1 MNLGLDI
8 LLIVL
13 AFAGGVAL
21 GIYLS
26 RRQVENYI
34 ADKPVL
40 DENALRLMM
49 SQMGQKPSEAKV
61 QQVLRQIKSQQ
72 KWQARKIIKL
82 GLGYSFPDPIL
93 SRKERLVRFSGYS
106 QYYG

>member
-1 MNLGLDI
+1 MNIGLAI
-8 LLIVL
+8 LLIVV

-26 RRQVENYI
+26 KKQVEKYI

-61 QQVLRQIKSQQ
+61 QQVLRQIKGQQ
-72 KWQARKIIKL
+72 KIASKK
-82 GLGYSFPDPIL
+82 
-93 SRKERLVRFSGYS
+93 K
-106 QYYG
+106 

>member
-1 MNLGLDI
+1 MSVHIGIVI
-8 LLIVL
+8 LLVVL
-13 AFAGGVAL
+13 ALAGGVAL

-26 RRQVENYI
+26 RKQVEKMI
-34 ADKPVL
+34 ADKPIL

-72 KWQARKIIKL
+72 KVATNKK
-82 GLGYSFPDPIL
+82 
-93 SRKERLVRFSGYS
+93 K
-106 QYYG
+106 

>member
-1 MNLGLDI
+1 MNLGLAI

-34 ADKPVL
+34 ADKPIL

-49 SQMGQKPSEAKV
+49 SQMGQKPSEAKI
-61 QQVLRQIKSQQ
+61 QQTYRN
-72 KWQARKIIKL
+72 IIKQ
-82 GLGYSFPDPIL
+82 SKAAAAKN
-93 SRKERLVRFSGYS
+93 RR
-106 QYYG
+106 

>member
-1 MNLGLDI
+1 MSVHIGIVI
-8 LLIVL
+8 LLVVL
-13 AFAGGVAL
+13 ALAGGVAL

-26 RRQVENYI
+26 RKQVEKFI

-72 KWQARKIIKL
+72 KVASKK
-82 GLGYSFPDPIL
+82 
-93 SRKERLVRFSGYS
+93 K
-106 QYYG
+106 

>member
-1 MNLGLDI
+1 MNLGLAI

-34 ADKPVL
+34 ADKPIL

-61 QQVLRQIKSQQ
+61 QQVLRQIKATSQ
-72 KWQARKIIKL
+72 R
-82 GLGYSFPDPIL
+82 
-93 SRKERLVRFSGYS
+93 SRFRLRPPRTRRRLRPSIVTKSY
-106 QYYG
+106 

>member
-1 MNLGLDI
+1 MQIGIGIVI
-8 LLIVL
+8 LLVVL
-13 AFAGGVAL
+13 ALAGGVAL

-26 RRQVENYI
+26 RKQVEKMI
-34 ADKPVL
+34 ADKPIL

-72 KWQARKIIKL
+72 KVATNEKK
-82 GLGYSFPDPIL
+82 
-93 SRKERLVRFSGYS
+93 
-106 QYYG
+106 

>member
-1 MNLGLDI
+1 MNLGLAI

-26 RRQVENYI
+26 RKQVENYI

-40 DENALRLMM
+40 DENALR
-49 SQMGQKPSEAKV
+49 
-61 QQVLRQIKSQQ
+61 
-72 KWQARKIIKL
+72 
-82 GLGYSFPDPIL
+82 
-93 SRKERLVRFSGYS
+93 
-106 QYYG
+106 

>member
-1 MNLGLDI
+1 MNLGLAI

-13 AFAGGVAL
+13 AFAGGVVL

-34 ADKPVL
+34 ADKPIL

-72 KWQARKIIKL
+72 KVASKK
-82 GLGYSFPDPIL
+82 
-93 SRKERLVRFSGYS
+93 K
-106 QYYG
+106 

>member
-1 MNLGLDI
+1 MNLGLAI

-21 GIYLS
+21 RIYLS

-34 ADKPVL
+34 ADKPIL

-72 KWQARKIIKL
+72 KVASKK
-82 GLGYSFPDPIL
+82 
-93 SRKERLVRFSGYS
+93 K
-106 QYYG
+106 

>member
-1 MNLGLDI
+1 MHLGLAII
-8 LLIVL
+8 LIIV

-26 RRQVENYI
+26 RKQVENYI

-40 DENALRLMM
+40 DENALRAMM

-72 KWQARKIIKL
+72 KIATKK
-82 GLGYSFPDPIL
+82 
-93 SRKERLVRFSGYS
+93 K
-106 QYYG
+106 

>member
-1 MNLGLDI
+1 MGIGIVI
-8 LLIVL
+8 LLVVL
-13 AFAGGVAL
+13 ALAGGVAL

-26 RRQVENYI
+26 RKQVEKMI
-34 ADKPVL
+34 ADKPIL

-72 KWQARKIIKL
+72 KVATNKK
-82 GLGYSFPDPIL
+82 
-93 SRKERLVRFSGYS
+93 K
-106 QYYG
+106 

>member
-1 MNLGLDI
+1 MSIGFT
-8 LLIVL
+8 IVL
-13 AFAGGVAL
+13 IIAAFAAGVAL

-26 RRQVENYI
+26 RKQVENYI

-40 DENALRLMM
+40 DENALRAMM

-72 KWQARKIIKL
+72 KIATKK
-82 GLGYSFPDPIL
+82 
-93 SRKERLVRFSGYS
+93 K
-106 QYYG
+106 

>member
-1 MNLGLDI
+1 MNLGLAI

-13 AFAGGVAL
+13 AFVGGVAL

-26 RRQVENYI
+26 RKQVENYI

-72 KWQARKIIKL
+72 KVASKK
-82 GLGYSFPDPIL
+82 
-93 SRKERLVRFSGYS
+93 K
-106 QYYG
+106 

>member
-1 MNLGLDI
+1 MSVHIGIVI
-8 LLIVL
+8 LLVVL
-13 AFAGGVAL
+13 ALAGGVAL

-26 RRQVENYI
+26 RKQVEKFI
-34 ADKPVL
+34 ADKPIL

-72 KWQARKIIKL
+72 KVANKK
-82 GLGYSFPDPIL
+82 
-93 SRKERLVRFSGYS
+93 K
-106 QYYG
+106 

>member
-1 MNLGLDI
+1 MNLGLAI

-21 GIYLS
+21 GIFLS

-34 ADKPVL
+34 ADKPIL

-49 SQMGQKPSEAKV
+49 SQMGQKPREAKV
-61 QQVLRQIKSQQ
+61 QQGLPQIKSQQ
-72 KWQARKIIKL
+72 KVASKK
-82 GLGYSFPDPIL
+82 
-93 SRKERLVRFSGYS
+93 K
-106 QYYG
+106 